1 MDDVILEI
9 KYLVFVG
16 IIYIILLNN
25 IYNPDQGEMRVAVVI
40 YGQPRDYNRGYH
52 NLQRF
57 FSHHQNSTI
66 TVDYFYH
73 GWTIDPED
81 TYKTSPWRHQH
92 ACFLQYNENIP
103 EILENMYHPIVHKCE
118 NQSKMD
124 IDENIYKNTIAFNN
138 TGEMKQNTVKNVM
151 FQFYSRNQVRN
162 ILEKYIQDTNTEY
175 DFVIMTRFDIGC
187 LPPLDMKTLD
197 RNKIHIS
204 NTHTPGRTIPDN
216 FIVLPVSIFL
226 EWFDFGLGIDVNQE
240 KITSERLSQLFNNAA
255 LFEKMKSWNE
265 RFEVSPEDSI
275 FMKYLSHHDTIDKIE
290 YFSANDCLS

>member
-1 MDDVILEI
+1 
-9 KYLVFVG
+9 
-16 IIYIILLNN
+16 
-25 IYNPDQGEMRVAVVI
+25 MREKMKVAVVI

-57 FSHHQNSTI
+57 FTHHRNSEAN
-66 TVDYFYH
+66 VDYFYH

-81 TYKTSPWRHQH
+81 TYKTAPWRHQYE
-92 ACFLQYNENIP
+92 CFLQYNEKIP
-103 EILENMYHPIVHKCE
+103 EILESMYHPVVHKYE

-124 IDENIYKNTIAFNN
+124 IDEHIYKNTLAFNN
-138 TGEMKQNTVKNVM
+138 TCEIKQNTVKNFM

-187 LPPLDMKTLD
+187 LPPLDLNTLD

-204 NTHTPGRTIPDN
+204 NTHTPGKAIPDN

-226 EWFDFGLGIDVNQE
+226 EWFDFGLYSNLTGNLE
-240 KITSERLSQLFNNAA
+240 KITSEHLPLLFNNTA

-265 RFEVSPEDSI
+265 RFEVSPEDTI
-275 FMKYLSHHDTIDKIE
+275 LMKYLSHYDTMDKIE